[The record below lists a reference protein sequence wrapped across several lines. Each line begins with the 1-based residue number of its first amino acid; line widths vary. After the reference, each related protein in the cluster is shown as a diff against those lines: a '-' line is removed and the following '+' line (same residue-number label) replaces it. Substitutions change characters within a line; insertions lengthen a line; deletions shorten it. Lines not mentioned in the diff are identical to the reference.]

1 MTTRWD
7 ALSAGKKRTL
17 IMAIVNATPDSFSGD
32 GLYAGDELSL
42 DRALAAALAQI
53 EAGADI
59 LDIGGEST
67 RPGADPVSAQDEIAR
82 IEPLIKAIRAR
93 SDIVISIDTFKA
105 EVAKAAIHAGADLV
119 NDVHAL
125 AADPDM
131 ASIVARAGVPV
142 VLMHNSAR
150 AGQFTKNP
158 VIGGQYDAANDG
170 DICRQVIADLQGRI
184 DLACDA
190 GINHEKIIVDPGL
203 GFGKT
208 IAQNLELI
216 DRLDTLRVLGCPILS
231 APSRKSFIGA
241 VLNLDVRDRVEGT
254 AAAIALSIARGAD
267 IVRVHDTK
275 AMVRVARMTDAIIR
289 R

>member
-1 MTTRWD
+1 MSARWD
-7 ALSAGKKRTL
+7 ALFAGPKRTL

-32 GLYAGDELSL
+32 GLYAGDELIL

-67 RPGADPVSAQDEIAR
+67 RPGANQVSASDEIAR
-82 IEPLIKAIRAR
+82 IEPLIQAIRAR

-105 EVAKAAIHAGADLV
+105 EVAQVAIKAGADVV

-131 ASIVARAGVPV
+131 PEMVARAGVPV

-150 AGQFTKNP
+150 RNQLTTRA
-158 VIGGQYDAANDG
+158 VIGGQYDPTIEGN
-170 DICRQVIADLQGRI
+170 ICDQVIADLRDRI
-184 DLACDA
+184 ALALAA
-190 GINHEKIIVDPGL
+190 GIKHEKIIVDPGL

-216 DRLDTLRVLGCPILS
+216 DRLDRLRVLGCPILS

-254 AAAIALSIARGAD
+254 AAAIAMSIARGAD
-267 IVRVHDTK
+267 IVRVHDTQT
-275 AMVRVARMTDAIIR
+275 MVRVARMTDAITR

>member
-1 MTTRWD
+1 
-7 ALSAGKKRTL
+7 
-17 IMAIVNATPDSFSGD
+17 MAIVNATPDSFSGD
-32 GLYAGDELSL
+32 GLYAGDELIL

-67 RPGADPVSAQDEIAR
+67 RPGANQVSASDEIAR
-82 IEPLIKAIRAR
+82 IEPLIQAIRAR

-105 EVAKAAIHAGADLV
+105 EVAQVAIKAGADVV

-131 ASIVARAGVPV
+131 PEMVARAGVPV

-150 AGQFTKNP
+150 RNQLTTRA
-158 VIGGQYDAANDG
+158 VIGGQYDPTIEGN
-170 DICRQVIADLQGRI
+170 ICDQVIADLRDRI
-184 DLACDA
+184 ALALAA
-190 GINHEKIIVDPGL
+190 GIKHEKIIVDPGL

-216 DRLDTLRVLGCPILS
+216 DRLDRLRVLGCPILS

-254 AAAIALSIARGAD
+254 AAAIAMSIARGAD
-267 IVRVHDTK
+267 IVRVHDTQT
-275 AMVRVARMTDAIIR
+275 MVRVARMTDAITR

>member
-1 MTTRWD
+1 MNTRWN
-7 ALSAGKKRTL
+7 ALFAGAKRTL

-32 GLYAGDELSL
+32 GLYAGDGVSL
-42 DRALAAALAQI
+42 DRALAAALGQI
-53 EAGADI
+53 AAGADI

-67 RPGADPVSAQDEIAR
+67 RPGADLVSAPDEIAR
-82 IEPLIKAIRAR
+82 VEPLIKAIRER

-105 EVAKAAIHAGADLV
+105 EVAQAAIKAGADLV

-131 ASIVARAGVPV
+131 AQTVARAGVPI

-150 AGQFTKNP
+150 AGHLTKSP
-158 VIGGQYDAANDG
+158 VIGGQYDPTIEG
-170 DICRQVIADLQGRI
+170 DICGQVIAGLKARI
-184 DLACDA
+184 DLACSA
-190 GINHEKIIVDPGL
+190 GIKRENIIVDPGL

-216 DRLDTLRVLGCPILS
+216 DRLDALRVLGCPILS

-241 VLNLDVRDRVEGT
+241 VLNLDVQDRVEGT

-267 IVRVHDTK
+267 IVRVHDTQ
-275 AMVRVARMTDAIIR
+275 AMVRIARMTDAIVR